1 MERQNKKL
9 KSQMEELKERLEKLS
24 NHNSLQTSNE
34 ITKLQNELEK
44 QKHEVSDLKHSNSKL
59 KVKLIHL
66 SHFICEIYNFLS
78 FFRKALATK
87 VRNCTIGRE
96 NVITMTKKLDL

>member
-9 KSQMEELKERLEKLS
+9 KSQMEELNERLEKLS

-44 QKHEVSDLKHSNSKL
+44 QKHEVSDLRHSNSKL
-59 KVKLIHL
+59 KVNSIATQFFRQFDELL
-66 SHFICEIYNFLS
+66 NSVDLTNFLK
-78 FFRKALATK
+78 FFYKIIDIASMQVMK
-87 VRNCTIGRE
+87 FS
-96 NVITMTKKLDL
+96 

>member
-44 QKHEVSDLKHSNSKL
+44 QKHEVSDLRHSNSKL
-59 KVKLIHL
+59 KVKLIFRQFVELFFTKNCQTTTHCKL
-66 SHFICEIYNFLS
+66 QMRSPSCRTNLRSRNMRFL
-78 FFRKALATK
+78 
-87 VRNCTIGRE
+87 I
-96 NVITMTKKLDL
+96 